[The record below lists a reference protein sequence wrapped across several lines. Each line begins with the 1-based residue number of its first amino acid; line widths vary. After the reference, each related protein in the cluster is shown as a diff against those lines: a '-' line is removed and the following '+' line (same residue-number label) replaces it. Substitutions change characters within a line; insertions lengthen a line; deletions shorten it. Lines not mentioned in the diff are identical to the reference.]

1 MTLYPRSKTDPSLHL
16 LHQHGLPMNQVLN
29 GSQAGW
35 LSRLTMAD
43 EKSFFSELYLCIY
56 ELLPHARVD
65 VLVQRGKSMQLYWT
79 SVGAECDPPPQLQ
92 SLDDASVW
100 LESDGY
106 YDVLIQ
112 PLMALNEIY
121 GWLIVAHGEQAYR
134 PQHDM
139 QPVLDMLSNA
149 LAWHLAYAERDRDA
163 KQYESQIRRH
173 EQNVQDAQTVVEAGR
188 DIGKYLSAVVGCA
201 QILQADMPNIDDSEL
216 DVLVDAGTDALFV
229 LRRIR
234 AYERERLSEF
244 PMDETS
250 IRLDHLLM
258 ESIRIVK
265 PLCRVRTDVLINA
278 DIPVSVAE
286 IVGHRNA
293 IRSVLVSIFLTIL
306 EYMPFG
312 GLMTVHVVDLPER
325 AVIELVGE
333 STSQLSMLSPEDQRF
348 IAGYYQDM
356 LRPYGG
362 TLKVSTP
369 NNGLSFRIGLPIAV
383 IRERA
388 VGA

>member
-1 MTLYPRSKTDPSLHL
+1 MTFYPQSQDNSSSEES
-16 LHQHGLPMNQVLN
+16 QQQGNPMNGVIK
-29 GSQAGW
+29 GSEAGW

-43 EKSFFSELYLCIY
+43 EQLFFSELNLCIQ
-56 ELLPHARVD
+56 ELLPLARVD
-65 VLVQRGKSMQLYWT
+65 ILVQSGREMQLYWT
-79 SVGAECDPPPQLQ
+79 SVGAEVDPPQLQ
-92 SLDDASVW
+92 SLDDVSVW
-100 LESDGY
+100 LETDGY
-106 YDVLIQ
+106 YDVLLQ
-112 PLMALNEIY
+112 PLMALNEIH
-121 GWLIVAHGEQAYR
+121 GWLIVAHSEQTYR
-134 PQHDM
+134 PQYDM
-139 QPVLDMLSNA
+139 HPTLDMLSNA

-188 DIGKYLSAVVGCA
+188 DIGKYLSAIVGCA

-216 DVLVDAGTDALFV
+216 DALVDAGTDALFV

-234 AYERERLSEF
+234 AYERDRLADF
-244 PMDETS
+244 PADETA

-293 IRSVLVSIFLTIL
+293 IRSVLVSVFLTIL
-306 EYMPFG
+306 EYIPFG
-312 GLMTVHVVDLPER
+312 GEMTIHVVDLPER
-325 AVIELVGE
+325 AVIELIGE
-333 STSQLSMLSPEDQRF
+333 GTSQSSILSLEDRRF
-348 IAGYYQDM
+348 ISGYYQDM

-362 TLKVSTP
+362 TIKISTP
-369 NNGLSFRIGLPIAV
+369 DNGLSFRIGLPVAV
-383 IRERA
+383 LQEQE
-388 VGA
+388 VGV

>member
-1 MTLYPRSKTDPSLHL
+1 MTFHPQSQDDPSDEGS
-16 LHQHGLPMNQVLN
+16 QQQDTPMNGVIK
-29 GSQAGW
+29 GSEAGW

-43 EKSFFSELYLCIY
+43 EQSFFSELNLCIQ
-56 ELLPHARVD
+56 ELLPQARVD
-65 VLVQRGKSMQLYWT
+65 ILVQSGRELQLYWT
-79 SVGAECDPPPQLQ
+79 SVGAEVDPPQLQ
-92 SLDDASVW
+92 SLDDVSVW
-100 LESDGY
+100 LETDGY

-112 PLMALNEIY
+112 PLMALNEIH
-121 GWLIVAHGEQAYR
+121 GWLIVAHNEQAYR
-134 PQHDM
+134 PHYDIH
-139 QPVLDMLSNA
+139 PTLDMLSNA
-149 LAWHLAYAERDRDA
+149 LAWHLAYAERDRSA

-188 DIGKYLSAVVGCA
+188 DIGKYLSAIVGCA

-216 DVLVDAGTDALFV
+216 DALVDAGTDALFV

-234 AYERERLSEF
+234 AYERDRLADFSA
-244 PMDETS
+244 DETA

-293 IRSVLVSIFLTIL
+293 IRSVLVSVFLTIL
-306 EYMPFG
+306 EYIPFG
-312 GLMTVHVVDLPER
+312 GEMTIHVVDLPER
-325 AVIELVGE
+325 AVIELIGE
-333 STSQLSMLSPEDQRF
+333 GTSQSSLLSLEDQRF
-348 IAGYYQDM
+348 ISGYYQDM

-362 TLKVSTP
+362 TIKISTP
-369 NNGLSFRIGLPIAV
+369 DNGLSFRIGLPVAV
-383 IRERA
+383 LEEQA